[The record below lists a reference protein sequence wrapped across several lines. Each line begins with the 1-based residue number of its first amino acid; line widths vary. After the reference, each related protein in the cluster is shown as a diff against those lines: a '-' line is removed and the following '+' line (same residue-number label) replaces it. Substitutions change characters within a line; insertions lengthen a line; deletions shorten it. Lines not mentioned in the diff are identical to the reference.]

1 MLWHK
6 KQYLRSNFFY
16 RIYKRTLIFA
26 WIAFQI

>member
-26 WIAFQI
+26 LIAV